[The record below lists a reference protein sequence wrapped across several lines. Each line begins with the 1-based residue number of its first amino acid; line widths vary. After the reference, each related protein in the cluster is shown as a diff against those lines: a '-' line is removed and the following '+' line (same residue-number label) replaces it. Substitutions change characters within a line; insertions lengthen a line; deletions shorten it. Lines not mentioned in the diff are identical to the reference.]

1 MDGLPRRQTTNLCAS
16 NHDPPG
22 WTMTRNQT
30 VCFWGLHR
38 YLDGPF
44 DGAPHGKRILCQRP
58 QRQDRFA
65 FRSRRPARAALRRA
79 AFRPSPRS
87 IRRTGSCPTRGS
99 LSTPRRATLSPCKD
113 QRGQIGPISPPPPA
127 RPSSCARRRPGRRKP
142 KVPSRARR
150 FCGSRGTQLFCFV
163 VCITLICR
171 IIFFKKPATFW
182 NHALEIIN
190 RGLAVIPAKQDGYH
204 SRSGGEFG
212 PRINLS

>member
-1 MDGLPRRQTTNLCAS
+1 
-16 NHDPPG
+16 
-22 WTMTRNQT
+22 MTRDQT
-30 VCFWGLHR
+30 LCF
-38 YLDGPF
+38 
-44 DGAPHGKRILCQRP
+44 GKSPDSLTGRSTAARIASASL
-58 QRQDRFA
+58 A
-65 FRSRRPARAALRRA
+65 NAALGVNNIASPSGQDDRSGPRPGARPSGQARDQSGGPAAVQPGDRYRRRA
-79 AFRPSPRS
+79 APLCPR
-87 IRRTGSCPTRGS
+87 G
-99 LSTPRRATLSPCKD
+99 KD
-113 QRGQIGPISPPPPA
+113 QRGQIGPISPPPA